1 MFEVSFVPGS
11 RGYWPNQ
18 SPEGPVADTI
28 IAGNDVSPHGPGK
41 LVAFTG
47 YGLATG
53 LGGAV
58 MMPVAATSG
67 GLGTGSVI
75 YYRNASYW
83 WVGSG
88 TVVVG
93 STSIGTATS
102 SLQYRIGLAGTTYTA
117 GVVVP
122 GTPVLSTFGVGNMS
136 GTYSVKIAWKRSWS
150 GAVGNASVASAAVS
164 ASSQRLQLQLPAV
177 PTGTTAVDRVIV
189 YSSARGFAAT
199 GPWLFLSEHPV
210 TPTLITGTVNGLG
223 PNGNGQWADG
233 DRAAEL
239 APIDNDTPPTGT
251 HCCGLGNLMVVP
263 GCYGGS
269 GVAWSNPASP
279 EAFNPNNVA
288 FLPADVI
295 GLLPRA
301 SDGFAYVWGS
311 NYLAAIVLV
320 PGGLVIPRTM
330 WGNTG
335 MSGADNACLVESEL
349 WGYTDEPVRTTQ
361 DSAPDTT
368 FGLAVRDYM
377 RANWTTPASV
387 VVGYSPRDNAVVY
400 CYGPRNEALAY
411 YRSMDA
417 WSAPLTSGNI
427 QAAVTVGQQLRVA
440 VGSSL
445 FSFGTPTAGLTATA
459 ITPFYEPM
467 GAYTNTISNVR
478 TGLRGSGTTT
488 IDVLT
493 NYDQLTSKASQTITG
508 ASGDY
513 FSTWLRCNVLNATA
527 VALKYTFSG
536 TIYKSVLDGKTRRAH
551 IVG

>member
-1 MFEVSFVPGS
+1 MWEISFRPGS
-11 RGYWPNQ
+11 RGFWPNQ
-18 SPEGPVADTI
+18 SPQGPVPDTI
-28 IAGNDVSPHGPGK
+28 IAGTNCVPHGPGK
-41 LVAFTG
+41 LVAFNG
-47 YGLATG
+47 YSS
-53 LGGAV
+53 
-58 MMPVAATSG
+58 AA
-67 GLGTGSVI
+67 GTGV

-83 WVGSG
+83 WIGSG

-93 STSIGTATS
+93 STNIGSASS

-117 GVVVP
+117 GVVTP
-122 GTPVLSTFGVGNMS
+122 GTPVLATNGAGNMS

-164 ASSQRLQLQLPAV
+164 ASSNKLQLTLPAV
-177 PTGTTAVDRVIV
+177 PSGATAVDRVIV

-210 TPTLITGTVNGLG
+210 TPNPITALG

-251 HCCGLGNLMVVP
+251 HCCGLGNLMVVL

-361 DSAPDTT
+361 DSAPDTS
-368 FGLAVRDYM
+368 FGLPVRDYM
-377 RANWTTPASV
+377 RANWTTPANV

-400 CYGPRNEALAY
+400 SYGTESLAY
-411 YRSMDA
+411 FRSMDA
-417 WSAPLTSGNI
+417 WSTPLTGGSI

-440 VGSSL
+440 VGTSL
-445 FSFGTPTAGLTATA
+445 FSFGTAGGTSATA

-467 GAYTNTISNVR
+467 GGYTNTISNVR
-478 TGLRGSGTTT
+478 TALRGSGTTT

-493 NYDQLTSKASQTITG
+493 NLDQTTSKASQSVTG
-508 ASGDY
+508 ASNDY
-513 FSTWLRCNVLNATA
+513 YSTWLRTNILNATS
-527 VALKYTFSG
+527 VALKYSFTG
-536 TIYKSVLDGKTRRAH
+536 AIYESVMDGKTRRAH